1 MHRLALPLWII
12 TVILF
17 FILLKYGAYFLM
29 LTGATMVGANI
40 AWASL
45 RNVNELIIP
54 FSAEHKL
61 EFHFGPCFYV
71 NLVTGLISVDETLF
85 NCKCRKYMHYGYMDT
100 SVHLYII
107 LQMCSEISFKPYIY
121 PFAKLKFTFVIS
133 AVRPVWWSMNRL
145 TNLCM
150 KDNWIK

>member
-71 NLVTGLISVDETLF
+71 NLVTGLD
-85 NCKCRKYMHYGYMDT
+85 
-100 SVHLYII
+100 II
-107 LQMCSEISFKPYIY
+107 Q
-121 PFAKLKFTFVIS
+121 
-133 AVRPVWWSMNRL
+133 
-145 TNLCM
+145 
-150 KDNWIK
+150 

>member
-1 MHRLALPLWII
+1 MHRLALPLWVI

-29 LTGATMVGANI
+29 LTGLTMVGANI

-61 EFHFGPCFYV
+61 EFHFGSCFFV
-71 NLVTGLISVDETLF
+71 NLVTGLDITCNCLRNETLF
-85 NCKCRKYMHYGYMDT
+85 DCKIHVVRKHG
-100 SVHLYII
+100 
-107 LQMCSEISFKPYIY
+107 
-121 PFAKLKFTFVIS
+121 FVIMILS
-133 AVRPVWWSMNRL
+133 SLNYRYFQKQVLRL
-145 TNLCM
+145 IIRFVNF
-150 KDNWIK
+150 N